1 MRRALALALALLL
14 PACPE
19 TGGGGS
25 GGATATPPDPAA
37 PHAGAS
43 VLVITL
49 DTVRAD
55 RVGSYGYARPTT
67 PNLDAFARGAV
78 LFEQAFATSSF
89 TPPTHASIL
98 TGLYPAEHGL
108 LHWNKGLA
116 DVPTAA
122 DAFAAAG
129 YRTLAVTPLETLFKV
144 GLSRGFDVAQSPA
157 WAQGPEGQVIIA
169 GADEVNAT
177 ALAWLR
183 RQRER
188 PYFAWVHYYDA
199 HRPYGRQGPEWSGRF
214 VEQDRPEVGAD
225 ESWYQATPEKRA
237 RKGIDAPTA
246 RLIED
251 HYDGGLAFLDDR
263 VGQLLSE
270 LERDGLLVDTVVAI
284 LADHGEVFSEHE
296 PEWFAHDP
304 YLYEPNVRIPFLLR
318 LPGGRHAGLHVPDLV
333 SQVDLL
339 PTLLELTGVTPR
351 EGQRFSGESLAPALQ
366 GRPLRRSF
374 VFADRQG
381 NDLSLPAPGAAPP
394 TEEQVRASRAR
405 LQMLRSTS
413 RKLLAGLDDGTLRLL
428 DPTGDPPE
436 GQDLRAT
443 EPETADRAIEAWTRW
458 RAELK
463 LPDRTAGPVL
473 DLETQQFLRAIGYGG
488 GVDESR

>member
-1 MRRALALALALLL
+1 
-14 PACPE
+14 
-19 TGGGGS
+19 
-25 GGATATPPDPAA
+25 GGATPPAAPAAA

-55 RVGSYGYARPTT
+55 RVGAYGYGRLTT
-67 PNLDAFARGAV
+67 PRLDAFAQGAV

-129 YRTLAVTPLETLFKV
+129 YRTLAVTPLETLLKV
-144 GLSRGFDVAQSPA
+144 GLGRGFQVAQSPA
-157 WAQGPEGQVIIA
+157 WGQGPEGQLIIA
-169 GADEVNAT
+169 GADEVNAA
-177 ALAWLR
+177 ALAWLK
-183 RQRER
+183 RQRDT
-188 PYFAWVHYYDA
+188 PFFAWVHYYDA

-214 VEQDRPEVGAD
+214 VEHDRPEVGAT
-225 ESWYQATPEKRA
+225 EAWYQATPEKRE
-237 RKGIDAPTA
+237 RLGIDAPTA

-263 VGQLLSE
+263 VGQLLTE
-270 LERDGLLVDTVVAI
+270 LEQAGLLEDTVVAI
-284 LADHGEVFSEHE
+284 LADHGEVFTEHE

-333 SQVDLL
+333 SQVDVL
-339 PTLLELTGVTPR
+339 PTLLELTGVAPLA
-351 EGQRFSGESLAPALQ
+351 GQQFSGESLAPLLQ
-366 GRPLRRSF
+366 GRPLRRGF

-381 NDLSLPAPGAAPP
+381 NDLSLPRPDAEPP
-394 TEEQVRASRAR
+394 TDEQVRASRAR

-413 RKLLAGLDDGTLRLL
+413 RKLLVELDADLRLRLL
-428 DPTGDPPE
+428 DPGGDAPE
-436 GQDLRAT
+436 QVDLREAEHDT
-443 EPETADRAIEAWTRW
+443 AVRAVQAWQQWLQGLRSPGSTSSNLSPEDIER
-458 RAELK
+458 
-463 LPDRTAGPVL
+463 
-473 DLETQQFLRAIGYGG
+473 LRAMGYL
-488 GVDESR
+488 

>member
-1 MRRALALALALLL
+1 MRRALALATALLL
-14 PACPE
+14 PACPASE
-19 TGGGGS
+19 AAP
-25 GGATATPPDPAA
+25 GGAAAPPSAGA

-55 RVGSYGYARPTT
+55 RVGAYGYARPTT
-67 PNLDAFARGAV
+67 PQLDAFARGAV

-116 DVPTAA
+116 EVPTAA
-122 DAFAAAG
+122 EAFAAAG
-129 YRTLAVTPLETLFKV
+129 YRTLAFTPLETLLKV
-144 GLSRGFDVAQSPA
+144 GLGRGFEVAQSPA
-157 WAQGPEGQVIIA
+157 WAEGPDGQVIIA
-169 GADEVNAT
+169 GADEVNAA
-177 ALAWLR
+177 ALAWLQ
-183 RQRER
+183 RQRDT

-214 VEQDRPEVGAD
+214 VEQDRPEVGAS
-225 ESWYQATPEKRA
+225 EAWYQATPEKRA
-237 RKGIDAPTA
+237 RQGLDAPTA

-263 VGQLLSE
+263 VGRLLSG
-270 LERDGLLVDTVVAI
+270 LEQAGLLANTVVAI
-284 LADHGEVFSEHE
+284 LADHGEVFTEHE

-304 YLYEPNVRIPFLLR
+304 YLYDPNVRIPFLLR

-339 PTLLELTGVTPR
+339 PTLLELTGVAPLA
-351 EGQRFSGESLAPALQ
+351 GQQLSGESLAPLLQ
-366 GRPLRRSF
+366 GRPLRRGF

-381 NDLSLPAPGAAPP
+381 NDLSLPRPGAEPP
-394 TEEQVRASRAR
+394 TESQVRASRGR
-405 LQMLRSTS
+405 LQMLRTTS
-413 RKLLAGLDDGTLRLL
+413 RKLLVGLDDGTLRLL
-428 DPTGDPPE
+428 DPAGDPPE
-436 GQDLRAT
+436 AVDLRAA
-443 EPETADRAIEAWTRW
+443 EHDTATRAVEAWKAW
-458 RAELK
+458 RNGLR
-463 LPDRTAGPVL
+463 LPDRASGPVL
-473 DLETQQFLRAIGYGG
+473 DEEAQEFLRAIGYGG
-488 GVDESR
+488 GVDEPR